1 MNEPRLIV
9 ESGMAARVA
18 AIVEPA
24 IADVGYQLVR
34 VKITSQN
41 GCTVQIMAEKPDGTM
56 GVDDC
61 EAVSKAIS
69 PVLDIEDP
77 MDRPYHLEISS
88 PGIDRPLVRAI
99 DFARWLGHD
108 ARIEMAVP
116 AHGRKRFRGDL
127 IASDATTVT
136 IRRVDAKE
144 TELTDCPLPIRDI
157 HEARLI
163 LTDILID
170 AALGRPEVPN
180 PKANEKPGKKKKSAS
195 LGSAPKMAKAP
206 RKPDR
211 RKQREMN

>member
-1 MNEPRLIV
+1 MNEPRLII
-9 ESGMAARVA
+9 ETGMAARLA

-34 VKITSQN
+34 VKITGAN

-69 PVLDIEDP
+69 PVLDVEDP

-99 DFARWLGHD
+99 DFARWIGHD

-136 IRRVDAKE
+136 LRRDDAKE

-157 HEARLI
+157 AEARLV
-163 LTDILID
+163 LTDALID
-170 AALGRPEVPN
+170 AALGRPAEPN
-180 PKANEKPGKKKKSAS
+180 PKALQTPGKKKKSAS
-195 LGSAPKMAKAP
+195 LGSAPKMAKGP

-211 RKQREMN
+211 RKERELN